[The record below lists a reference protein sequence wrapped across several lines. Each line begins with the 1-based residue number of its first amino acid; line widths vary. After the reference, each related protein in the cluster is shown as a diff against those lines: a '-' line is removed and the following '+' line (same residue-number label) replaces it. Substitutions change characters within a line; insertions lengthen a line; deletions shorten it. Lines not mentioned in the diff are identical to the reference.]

1 MEYTEVYEAW
11 LHSPKIDSD
20 TKDEIKSI
28 LKDEKE
34 LEHRF
39 GSYLKFGTAGL
50 RAKMGAGTNR
60 MNLYTVA
67 HVTEGVAR
75 MIKSLGEAAM
85 ARGVVIAHDNRNNSS
100 LFARRAA
107 EVLAHSGIRV
117 YLFDDVRPTP
127 ELSFAV
133 RYLNCTAGINVTAS
147 HNPKEYNG
155 YKLYG
160 PDGAQPTEETVA
172 RVRSFVNDI
181 DLLEDVPITDP
192 NNGLIRSIGSE
203 IDLAFLDAVR
213 EEAVNPDVVKR
224 AAESLSV
231 VYTPLFGAG
240 AKFVP
245 EIMRRIGLNKIYP
258 VEEQMIH
265 DGDFPGLSKPNPE
278 YPASFELGIKLAKEV
293 NSDLIIA
300 TDPDA
305 DRVGVMVKDKDGK
318 FKTITGNQ
326 MGNLLLNYILTALKD
341 RNKLPSD
348 AYAVKTIV
356 TTEMAEAICESFGVK
371 LYNVLT
377 GFKFISEVIR
387 EHEESGSGTF
397 ILGFEESYGYL
408 KGLHARDKDS
418 IVTSMLICEMAAYYH
433 LRGMTLLDALDE
445 LFEKYGYYSEDT
457 SEIYEDSVDGR
468 EKIAAM
474 METLRNNAPEK
485 IGGSPVVNVR
495 DYLSGTVKDL
505 KTGNVTPTF
514 LPLSDVM
521 YFKTAAG
528 NSVVARPSGTEPK
541 IKFYVLAHGETPES
555 SSNAVTACKITLED
569 IFSLQRGSLKK

>member
-1 MEYTEVYEAW
+1 MDYTEVYEAW
-11 LHSPKIDSD
+11 LHSPKIDAV

-28 LKDEKE
+28 LGDEKK

-39 GSYLKFGTAGL
+39 GSYLKIGTAGL

-60 MNLYTVA
+60 MNVYTVA

-75 MIKSLGEAAM
+75 LIKSLGEAAM

-172 RVRSFVNDI
+172 RVRAFVNEI
-181 DLLEDVPITDP
+181 DLLEDIPITDP
-192 NNGLIRSIGSE
+192 NNGLIRRIGSE
-203 IDLAFLDAVR
+203 IDLAFLDAVLG
-213 EEAVNPDVVKR
+213 EAVNPDVVKR

-245 EIMRRIGLNKIYP
+245 EIMRRIGLNRIYT

-265 DGDFPGLSKPNPE
+265 NGDFPGLSKPNPE
-278 YPASFELGIKLAKEV
+278 YPASFELGIKLAEKV

-305 DRVGVMVKDKDGK
+305 DRVGVMVKAKDEV
-318 FKTITGNQ
+318 FKTISGNQ
-326 MGNLLLNYILTALKD
+326 MGCLLLYYILTAMKD
-341 RNKLPSD
+341 RGKLPSD

-371 LYNVLT
+371 LFNVLT
-377 GFKFISEVIR
+377 GFKFISEIIR
-387 EHEESGSGTF
+387 EHEESGTGTF
-397 ILGFEESYGYL
+397 VLGFEESYGYL

-418 IVTSMLICEMAAYYH
+418 IVTSMLICEMASYYH

-474 METLRNNAPEK
+474 METLRNNLPEK

-495 DYLSGTVKDL
+495 DYLAGTVRDI

-514 LPLSDVM
+514 LPSSNVM
-521 YFKTAAG
+521 YFKTGAG
-528 NSVVARPSGTEPK
+528 NTVVVRPSGTEPK
-541 IKFYVLAHGETPES
+541 IKFYVLARGESRDS
-555 SSNAVTACKITLED
+555 SAEAVTACKATLED
-569 IFSLQRGSLKK
+569 IFSLPRGSLKK